1 MMMKKKRKNPYL
13 NLHKR
18 RSRKNLLRESLK
30 SQYPIRKR
38 LRLLMRMRRKN
49 SLLMRAKKMIKANSK
64 KKTRRRNS
72 LSLAVAHRLR
82 IILVNVISAN
92 RRSLKRR
99 QSRNH
104 HNLSAISA
112 KSNSRLGMHCSLI
125 LRRLVML
132 ELCENKDYR
141 NL

>member
-1 MMMKKKRKNPYL
+1 MKIKKKRKNPYL

-18 RSRKNLLRESLK
+18 RSRMNLLRESLK

-49 SLLMRAKKMIKANSK
+49 CMSMRAKMMNKVNSK
-64 KKTRRRNS
+64 KMRRRNS
-72 LSLAVAHRLR
+72 LSLAVAHRLGM
-82 IILVNVISAN
+82 ILVNVISAN

-132 ELCENKDYR
+132 KLCENKVYR